1 MKLQQFTP
9 SEIYK
14 IIYKRIFLTPFWFRA
29 LFTQKLNMKKQKHN
43 EEQSE
48 VIEPVMNNEDV
59 QAAESAETTETTETK
74 ESTQTTEQAADQIE
88 DELGQITQKCVE
100 LNDKN
105 LRLMAEFD
113 NYRKRTLKE
122 RMDLLKTASEGVLVN
137 MLPLVDDFERAMKA
151 METSEDVQAVKDGVE
166 LIYSKFIAF
175 LLQNGVKAIP
185 DKNETFDTEFHEAIT
200 TFPAPSEELKGKI
213 IDCASKGYT
222 LNEKVIR
229 FSKVV
234 VGE

>member
-1 MKLQQFTP
+1 
-9 SEIYK
+9 
-14 IIYKRIFLTPFWFRA
+14 
-29 LFTQKLNMKKQKHN
+29 MKKQKHN
-43 EEQSE
+43 AEEPEKEIINDTAQQE
-48 VIEPVMNNEDV
+48 QEAN
-59 QAAESAETTETTETK
+59 QQTEN
-74 ESTQTTEQAADQIE
+74 QTTEEEGDKIANEIA
-88 DELGQITQKCVE
+88 ELTQKCND

-122 RMDLLKTASEGVLVN
+122 RSDLIKTAGENILSS
-137 MLPLVDDFERAMKA
+137 MLPLVDDFERALKA
-151 METSEDVQAVKDGVE
+151 METAEDVVAVKEGVN
-166 LIYSKFIAF
+166 LIYGKFIAF

-185 DKNETFDTEFHEAIT
+185 TENEVFDTDLHEAIT
-200 TFPAPSEELKGKI
+200 TFSAPSEDMKGKI
-213 IDCASKGYT
+213 IDCVSKGYT

>member
-1 MKLQQFTP
+1 MKNKKH
-9 SEIYK
+9 SEEISEE
-14 IIYKRIFLTPFWFRA
+14 I
-29 LFTQKLNMKKQKHN
+29 LNSTL
-43 EEQSE
+43 E
-48 VIEPVMNNEDV
+48 
-59 QAAESAETTETTETK
+59 ETTE
-74 ESTQTTEQAADQIE
+74 TTEQAADQIE
-88 DELGQITQKCVE
+88 DELGQITQKCTE

-122 RMDLLKTASEGVLVN
+122 RMDLLKTASEGVLVD
-137 MLPLVDDFERAMKA
+137 MLPLVDDFERAIKA

-166 LIYSKFIAF
+166 LIYAKFIAF
-175 LLQNGVKAIP
+175 LDQKGVKAIP
-185 DKNETFDTEFHEAIT
+185 TENEAFNTDLHEAIT
-200 TFPAPSEELKGKI
+200 TFPAPSNDLKGKI
-213 IDCASKGYT
+213 IDCATKGYM

>member
-1 MKLQQFTP
+1 
-9 SEIYK
+9 
-14 IIYKRIFLTPFWFRA
+14 
-29 LFTQKLNMKKQKHN
+29 MKKQKHTEETPEVN
-43 EEQSE
+43 EVKQEVETPETPQSE
-48 VIEPVMNNEDV
+48 
-59 QAAESAETTETTETK
+59 ATS
-74 ESTQTTEQAADQIE
+74 EQVEAQIVDDLE
-88 DELGQITQKCVE
+88 VLTQKCAE

-122 RMDLLKTASEGVLVN
+122 RSELIKTAGENILVN
-137 MLPLVDDFERAMKA
+137 MLPLVDDFERAQKA
-151 METSEDVQAVKDGVE
+151 METSDDVVAVKEGID
-166 LIYSKFIAF
+166 LIYNKFIAF

-185 DKNETFDTEFHEAIT
+185 TENEIFDTDLHEAIT
-200 TFPAPSEELKGKI
+200 TFPAQSEDMKGKI
-213 IDCASKGYT
+213 VDCVSKGYT

>member
-1 MKLQQFTP
+1 
-9 SEIYK
+9 
-14 IIYKRIFLTPFWFRA
+14 
-29 LFTQKLNMKKQKHN
+29 MKKNKHS
-43 EEQSE
+43 EEADLKEVNQEVENSE
-48 VIEPVMNNEDV
+48 TPRV
-59 QAAESAETTETTETK
+59 
-74 ESTQTTEQAADQIE
+74 EQADEPASTI
-88 DELGQITQKCVE
+88 DELAIMTQKCEE

-122 RMDLLKTASEGVLVN
+122 RIDLIKTAGESLLVN
-137 MLPLVDDFERAMKA
+137 MLPLVDDFERAQKA
-151 METSEDVQAVKDGVE
+151 METSEDVQAVKDGVD
-166 LIYSKFIAF
+166 LIYNKFIAF

-185 DKNETFDTEFHEAIT
+185 TENEDFNTDIHEAIT
-200 TFPAPSEELKGKI
+200 TFPAPSEDLKGKI

-222 LNEKVIR
+222 LNDKVIR

>member
-1 MKLQQFTP
+1 
-9 SEIYK
+9 
-14 IIYKRIFLTPFWFRA
+14 
-29 LFTQKLNMKKQKHN
+29 MKKQKHN
-43 EEQSE
+43 AEEPEKEIINDTAQQE
-48 VIEPVMNNEDV
+48 QEANQQIEN
-59 QAAESAETTETTETK
+59 
-74 ESTQTTEQAADQIE
+74 QTTEEEGDKIANEIA
-88 DELGQITQKCVE
+88 ELTQKCSD

-122 RMDLLKTASEGVLVN
+122 RSDLIKTAGENILSS
-137 MLPLVDDFERAMKA
+137 MLPLVDDFERALKA
-151 METSEDVQAVKDGVE
+151 METAEDVVAVKEGVD
-166 LIYSKFIAF
+166 LIYGKFIAF

-185 DKNETFDTEFHEAIT
+185 TENEVFDTDLHEAIT
-200 TFPAPSEELKGKI
+200 TFSAPSEDMKGKI
-213 IDCASKGYT
+213 IDCVSKGYT

>member
-1 MKLQQFTP
+1 
-9 SEIYK
+9 
-14 IIYKRIFLTPFWFRA
+14 
-29 LFTQKLNMKKQKHN
+29 MKKEKHKDEN
-43 EEQSE
+43 PE
-48 VIEPVMNNEDV
+48 VKEACENCETAPNNE
-59 QAAESAETTETTETK
+59 
-74 ESTQTTEQAADQIE
+74 TTEQAAEQIV
-88 DELGQITQKCVE
+88 DEIEQMKQQLATM
-100 LNDKN
+100 NDKN

-122 RMDLLKTASEGVLVN
+122 RMDLIKTAGEKLLAD
-137 MLPLVDDFERAMKA
+137 MLPLVDDFERGLKA
-151 METSEDVQAVKDGVE
+151 METSDDVVAVKEGVD

-185 DKNETFDTEFHEAIT
+185 TENESFDTEFHEAIT
-200 TFPAPSEELKGKI
+200 TFPAPTEELKGKI
-213 IDCASKGYT
+213 IDCVSKGYT

>member
-1 MKLQQFTP
+1 
-9 SEIYK
+9 
-14 IIYKRIFLTPFWFRA
+14 
-29 LFTQKLNMKKQKHN
+29 MKKQKHSDEQKEMKGEILDN
-43 EEQSE
+43 EE
-48 VIEPVMNNEDV
+48 V
-59 QAAESAETTETTETK
+59 QGTATEETTA
-74 ESTQTTEQAADQIE
+74 TEQVDDQIE
-88 DELGQITQKCVE
+88 DELEQITLKCAE

-122 RMDLLKTASEGVLVN
+122 RMDLLKTAGESVLVN

-151 METSEDVQAVKDGVE
+151 METSDDLQAVKDGVD
-166 LIYSKFIAF
+166 LIYSKFVAF

-185 DKNETFDTEFHEAIT
+185 DQNEVFNTEFHEAIT

-222 LNEKVIR
+222 LNDKVIR

>member
-1 MKLQQFTP
+1 
-9 SEIYK
+9 
-14 IIYKRIFLTPFWFRA
+14 
-29 LFTQKLNMKKQKHN
+29 MKKEKHM
-43 EEQSE
+43 EETPKVVDGSQ
-48 VIEPVMNNEDV
+48 VEDNV
-59 QAAESAETTETTETK
+59 LNPGTTDE
-74 ESTQTTEQAADQIE
+74 AADQIE
-88 DELGQITQKCVE
+88 DELEVITQKCAE

-122 RMDLLKTASEGVLVN
+122 RMDLLKTASEKVLVE
-137 MLPLVDDFERAMKA
+137 MLPLVDDFERGLKA

-166 LIYSKFIAF
+166 LIYSKFISF

-185 DKNETFDTEFHEAIT
+185 TENETFDTQFHEAIT
-200 TFPAPSEELKGKI
+200 TFPAPSEDLKGKI

-222 LNEKVIR
+222 MNDKVIR
-229 FSKVV
+229 FSKVI